1 MRSPHIVLENL
12 QRHSHI
18 KDYQF
23 ERLYRNLYNPDFYL
37 LAYQN
42 LYANK
47 GAMTPGVDGLTLDGI
62 GMERIETLIQ
72 SLRNHSYQPQ
82 PARRLYIPKK
92 SGKGQRPLGIQTAN
106 DKLVQEI
113 VRMLLENIY
122 EPTFLKSSHGFRPG
136 KSCHTA
142 LAQVQHAFTGV
153 KWFVEGDI
161 KSYFDTIDH
170 QMLMNILRRRI
181 KDEYLI
187 SLMWK
192 FLRAGYLEDWQYN
205 TTFSGTAQGAGFSPL
220 FSNIYLNELDTY
232 MEIYKRQLDKGER
245 RTAPKDYRSARHIW
259 YRQKK
264 KYETLWPTLNEEEK
278 NSAQREIKALR
289 KDFQKY
295 PASDPMDGNYRRI
308 QYVRYADDFLVGV
321 IGSRVDAEKVKTD
334 IGLFLADKLNLTMS
348 PEKTLITHGHDK
360 ARFLGYDITISQ
372 SNSTKRISKGLTRV
386 RNGQVKLIVPKEKW
400 VGKLREYGV
409 LRITVDDKG
418 KEKWR
423 PLKRGH
429 YMGLEPREI
438 VTLYNAQ
445 IRGMYNYYRIAN
457 NASVLNK
464 FHYIMAY
471 SMYKTFAGKYHTSM
485 GKAKDK
491 HMHNGV
497 FEVEYMTKSGLR
509 KISLYQDGF
518 ARVKVPLPANADCKP
533 EYLSRNRPKELYF
546 RMKAAKCELCGR
558 EKVPV
563 SAHQVKR
570 LKDLSGNLPWERV
583 MLNMRRKTLI
593 VCEECHQSIHSVK

>member
-92 SGKGQRPLGIQTAN
+92 SGKGQRPLGIQTTN

-142 LAQVQHAFTGV
+142 LAQVQQAFTGV

-220 FSNIYLNELDTY
+220 LSNIYLNELDTY
-232 MEIYKRQLDKGER
+232 MEIYKRQLYKGER
-245 RTAPKDYRSARHIW
+245 RTAPRDYRSARHIW

-264 KYETLWPTLNEEEK
+264 KYEILWPTLNQEEK

-372 SNSTKRISKGLTRV
+372 DNSTKRISKGLTRV
-386 RNGQVKLIVPKEKW
+386 HNGRVKLFVPKEKW

-409 LRITVDDKG
+409 LRITVDGKG

-485 GKAKDK
+485 AKAKTK

-518 ARVKVPLPANADCKP
+518 ARVKVPLPANADCKL

-570 LKDLSGNLPWERV
+570 LKDLSGNLPWERA